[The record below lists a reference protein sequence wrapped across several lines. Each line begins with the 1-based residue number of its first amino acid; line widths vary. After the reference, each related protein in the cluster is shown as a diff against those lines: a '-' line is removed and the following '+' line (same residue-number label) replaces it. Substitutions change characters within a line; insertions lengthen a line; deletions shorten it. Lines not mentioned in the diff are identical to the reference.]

1 MTESTKDDEVIWVLI
16 KIKYYIFTQYFR
28 RYKNT
33 IADSENCLIELEIQA
48 GFSKFAQFFKRVG
61 SISIYFIFNFPFAS
75 IFTRGDPRTGRPID
89 FTPEVEDEFISEA
102 VSQKLDRPLVN
113 PPNKVWRD
121 STQTKNPTSPFQ
133 IGESLRYINY
143 GHN

>member
-33 IADSENCLIELEIQA
+33 IADSENCLTELEIQA
-48 GFSKFAQFFKRVG
+48 GFSKFAQFCKRVG
-61 SISIYFIFNFPFAS
+61 SILIYFIFNFLFVS
-75 IFTRGDPRTGRPID
+75 IFTRGDLRTGRPMD

-121 STQTKNPTSPFQ
+121 STQTKNPPSPFH
-133 IGESLRYINY
+133 IGVSLRYTN
-143 GHN
+143 